1 MSCLATALLV
11 LATPCLSSLLPSLH
25 EMVRDL
31 EALALGT
38 DILAVLAQGPGS
50 MGALDMEA
58 LDLRA
63 LDSGKNVSSDCSKGI
78 GALTEGV
85 KQDRSVKE
93 SLNGLLLN
101 KNYQMMVDPMFMIVQ
116 NSRLFLV
123 AVTPTAVDTNCRY

>member
-38 DILAVLAQGPGS
+38 DILAVMAQRTGS

-78 GALTEGV
+78 GALTEAV

-93 SLNGLLLN
+93 SLNNLLLN
-101 KNYQMMVDPMFMIVQ
+101 KDYQMMVDLMFMIV
-116 NSRLFLV
+116 
-123 AVTPTAVDTNCRY
+123 

>member
-38 DILAVLAQGPGS
+38 DILAVMAQRTGS

-78 GALTEGV
+78 GALTEAV

-101 KNYQMMVDPMFMIVQ
+101 KDHQMMVDLMFMIV
-116 NSRLFLV
+116 
-123 AVTPTAVDTNCRY
+123 